1 MSAASD
7 LQARH
12 PLLSPYF
19 AKSDVVDIK
28 QIEGRVSLRQ
38 FVAGLINYQPAWV
51 TALYSVR
58 WLFVRLLGMRQ
69 EGVPTSPALSADT
82 VPMQAGAPA
91 GFFTVVAAKEDQYW
105 LVKAE
110 DTHLTAFLG
119 VVVNPGRDG
128 RNHFDVLTLVH
139 YHRWTGPVYFNVIR
153 PFHHL
158 VVGSMMNAG
167 VRNTS
172 G

>member
-7 LQARH
+7 LTVRY

-19 AKSDVVDIK
+19 AKSDVVEIK

-38 FVAGLINYQPAWV
+38 FIAGLISYQPAWV
-51 TALYSVR
+51 TALYGVR
-58 WLFVRLLGMRQ
+58 WMFVRLLGMKQR
-69 EGVPTSPALSADT
+69 GVPASPALSADR
-82 VPMQAGAPA
+82 VPMQAGEPV
-91 GFFTVVAAKEDQYW
+91 GFFSVVAAQEDHYW
-105 LVKAE
+105 LMKA
-110 DTHLTAFLG
+110 DDQHLTAFLG
-119 VVVNPGRDG
+119 VVVIPGKDG
-128 RNHFDVLTLVH
+128 SNHFDVITLVH

-158 VVGSMMNAG
+158 VVGRMMNAG
-167 VRNTS
+167 IRNTS